1 MLKTNILR
9 KQYTLNDTN
18 YQLKIPMNID
28 MSIPDND
35 PVRLISQF
43 VEEMDLTALYDTY
56 ERLPSENHVSPENL
70 LKIILYAYHERKDIS
85 SRLIEKNCRRDIN
98 YMYLLEGKPAPD
110 HATIARFRTKHFAKC
125 SQQILSNMTELLHA
139 LGQVTDTEV
148 FIDGTKI
155 EASANK
161 YTFVWKKSVTKHQA
175 RLLQKT
181 ALLVGD
187 IIERYEFKP
196 LWQKEVRKKDVKKLL
211 KKLHVLAADE
221 HLEFVSGRGHRKEQ
235 LQKDIEDLQT
245 ALDKMKEY
253 ETKLHL
259 CGERNSY
266 SKTDHDA
273 TFMHMKEDHMMNGQL
288 KPAYNLQH
296 AVNSGFIVGV
306 GIYPNPTDVLTL
318 KPFLEYLD
326 AALTFKFERL
336 VADAG
341 YESEENLKDTERR
354 KIAAYIKPANYEQLG
369 TKKFAAQIGKK
380 ENMTYDAEEDCYI
393 CHNGKKIKK
402 TKVRTVKTASGYQRE
417 ETHYH
422 CSECDGCPYREK
434 CMPGKNWKKP
444 VEQRY
449 KHLTVSKEFERLR
462 KLEYELINSDEG
474 KMLRMNRSIQAE
486 GSFADIKGDSGFT
499 RYLCRGEENVLAESI
514 LYAMAHNLGWLHT
527 RIQNDQLALHLYKL
541 KDGKDGKDGK
551 EKAA

>member
-541 KDGKDGKDGK
+541 KDGKDGK

>member
-1 MLKTNILR
+1 MTKHINLQKN
-9 KQYTLNDTN
+9 YTEFSGG
-18 YQLKIPMNID
+18 YQLKLPLNIETIIPE
-28 MSIPDND
+28 ND
-35 PVRLISQF
+35 SVRLLSQF

-541 KDGKDGKDGK
+541 KDGKDGK

>member
-1 MLKTNILR
+1 MT
-9 KQYTLNDTN
+9 D
-18 YQLKIPMNID
+18 
-28 MSIPDND
+28 D

-541 KDGKDGKDGK
+541 KDGKDGK

>member
-245 ALDKMKEY
+245 ALDKMKEN

-541 KDGKDGKDGK
+541 KDGKDGK

>member
-288 KPAYNLQH
+288 KPAYNQQH

-541 KDGKDGKDGK
+541 KDGKDGK

>member
-1 MLKTNILR
+1 MKILR

-541 KDGKDGKDGK
+541 KDGKDGK